1 MKQCLEIFSFGLPF
15 FILMSVLYPLTFT
28 ASEPPDGQLY
38 MKIDYVKAPPGGG
51 SEYIKIERE
60 IWKPIHNER
69 LRLGIISDRRIYK
82 VIAGEPGSRYDYVIT
97 TVFNDFGE
105 IDDYRL
111 DAIISEIYPSD
122 YADGIKRRIDSA
134 REVVRSEI
142 WQIDG
147 SVLPP
152 GATMPGG
159 NYITINFFDARF
171 GSGEHAELEL
181 EFWGRIHE
189 LRIERNIL
197 NSWALYSLLY
207 PVGDAIYYTYS
218 TIDYYDEPGD
228 LTQHVGM
235 ELARIA
241 HLNMNDEDLDNY
253 FNRTGEARSLYKTEL
268 WRLIDS
274 VDTRSD
280 Y

>member
-1 MKQCLEIFSFGLPF
+1 
-15 FILMSVLYPLTFT
+15 
-28 ASEPPDGQLY
+28 
-38 MKIDYVKAPPGGG
+38 MKIDYVKTLQGGA
-51 SEYIKIERE
+51 SEFLKIERE

-97 TVFNDFGE
+97 TVFNDFDE
-105 IDDYRL
+105 IDDYRM
-111 DAIISEIYPSD
+111 DAIMSEIYPSD
-122 YADGIKRRIDSA
+122 DPEVIWRRIDSA
-134 REVVRSEI
+134 REVVGSEI

-152 GATMPGG
+152 RATMPGG
-159 NYITINFFDARF
+159 KFITINYFDARF

-241 HLNMNDEDLDNY
+241 HQNMNDEDLANF

>member
-1 MKQCLEIFSFGLPF
+1 
-15 FILMSVLYPLTFT
+15 
-28 ASEPPDGQLY
+28 
-38 MKIDYVKAPPGGG
+38 
-51 SEYIKIERE
+51 
-60 IWKPIHNER
+60 
-69 LRLGIISDRRIYK
+69 
-82 VIAGEPGSRYDYVIT
+82 
-97 TVFNDFGE
+97 
-105 IDDYRL
+105 
-111 DAIISEIYPSD
+111 
-122 YADGIKRRIDSA
+122 
-134 REVVRSEI
+134 
-142 WQIDG
+142 
-147 SVLPP
+147 VLPL

-241 HLNMNDEDLDNY
+241 HPNMNDEDLANY

-274 VDTRSD
+274 VDTKSD

>member
-1 MKQCLEIFSFGLPF
+1 MKQCLGIISFGLPF
-15 FILMSVLYPLTFT
+15 FILMSVLYSLALT
-28 ASEPPDGQLY
+28 ASEPPDRQLY
-38 MKIDYVKAPPGGG
+38 MKIDYVKTLQGGG

-60 IWKPIHNER
+60 IWKPVHNER

-97 TVFNDFGE
+97 TVFNDFGK

-122 YADGIKRRIDSA
+122 DPDGIRRRTDSA

-241 HLNMNDEDLDNY
+241 HPNMNDEDLANY

-274 VDTRSD
+274 VDTKSD